1 MFELDDWN
9 LADAAQATHIE
20 RPLGRREGGYMTE
33 NKDMQSYHVIKW
45 KSCMSISTEYFTT
58 LLKTPSLESSF
69 NDDFSVRIGERSRE
83 LTRIE
88 LRLTLLLFPFILLLG
103 AFDSEFI
110 QHITVFG
117 ITLSKDNATLSA
129 LLLVS
134 AVLLLFSS
142 AASVV
147 SDYYNQVLKAY
158 VSEKH
163 DEIIVNYYIHQFQ
176 WNIGSLFDGWTG
188 SDSKIKPNL
197 FVVIV
202 VASWITSLLCAV
214 IVIKLLILSIFVGV
228 IISTQS
234 MPGVSGFFNIPIVI
248 VAVCAII
255 FDISLVFY

>member
-1 MFELDDWN
+1 M
-9 LADAAQATHIE
+9 
-20 RPLGRREGGYMTE
+20 
-33 NKDMQSYHVIKW
+33 
-45 KSCMSISTEYFTT
+45 
-58 LLKTPSLESSF
+58 
-69 NDDFSVRIGERSRE
+69 
-83 LTRIE
+83 
-88 LRLTLLLFPFILLLG
+88 
-103 AFDSEFI
+103 
-110 QHITVFG
+110 
-117 ITLSKDNATLSA
+117 
-129 LLLVS
+129 
-134 AVLLLFSS
+134 
-142 AASVV
+142 

-188 SDSKIKPNL
+188 SDSKLKPNW

-234 MPGVSGFFNIPIVI
+234 MPGVSGFFNIPILI

-255 FDISLVFY
+255 FDISCFLLKTPLPFTDYSNMEKIEALKKTNPSLAEEVELNIAKRGLDRDRRKSITLQAIVVLSFVIIPTYVSVGEDVVSRYEMVPQILLALLLMLAIVSPILDKIESKILGYVFKISPKELSPHFPDRR